1 MTKQEECIAACVPAR
16 SVLRHAENDEER
28 KFAQE
33 QLEYCRSVGDSIG
46 VMIYLNMLTPK
57 GVSDEV

>member
-1 MTKQEECIAACVPAR
+1 MENRK
-16 SVLRHAENDEER
+16 SVLRHAEDDEER

-57 GVSDEV
+57 EVSDEPSR

>member
-1 MTKQEECIAACVPAR
+1 MENPK

-57 GVSDEV
+57 EVSND